1 MGRSLGRGAVRRVVG
16 GCGASWGGFVG
27 SWGAHGGAVVPEWLL
42 VSRWCQEDILGTK

>member
-16 GCGASWGGFVG
+16 SCGASWGRFVG